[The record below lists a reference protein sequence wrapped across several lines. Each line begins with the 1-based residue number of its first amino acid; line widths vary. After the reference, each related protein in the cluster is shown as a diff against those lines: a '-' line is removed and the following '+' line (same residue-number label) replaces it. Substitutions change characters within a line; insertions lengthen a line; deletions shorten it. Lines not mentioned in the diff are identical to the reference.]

1 MVALKSLRQHL
12 QLASRK
18 KSLAT
23 RHHLTHAQKAVLTDV
38 PSVAVMASVAAVT
51 AAVVVAIVA
60 KAAAPKDGQK
70 GVLMVVRKAVPKT
83 AMTAVAMAG
92 AASVGSATL
101 KRLQKVRVR
110 SVRSVRNVRQAR
122 CAVKR
127 YVTTAVQTR
136 QTVAMGSNAT
146 TAALKTVI
154 CANPAL
160 MVRAVSAPAA
170 NGATVQSA
178 VTAFRATLQ
187 NRTLRWPTRPPW
199 PLPSVAVMVSSPCQI
214 ALPQMRAAMKA
225 VVSGATAMDA
235 ATTAA
240 VNAAKVIT
248 RVRKARVHSTLKQR
262 RQ

>member
-12 QLASRK
+12 QSASRK

-51 AAVVVAIVA
+51 VAVVVAIVV

-92 AASVGSATL
+92 AASVGSAAL
-101 KRLQKVRVR
+101 KRLQKVCA
-110 SVRSVRNVRQAR
+110 RSVRNVRQAR

-127 YVTTAVQTR
+127 HVTTAVQTR
-136 QTVAMGSNAT
+136 QIVTMDSNAT

-154 CANPAL
+154 RANPAL

-178 VTAFRATLQ
+178 VTAFRAMLQ